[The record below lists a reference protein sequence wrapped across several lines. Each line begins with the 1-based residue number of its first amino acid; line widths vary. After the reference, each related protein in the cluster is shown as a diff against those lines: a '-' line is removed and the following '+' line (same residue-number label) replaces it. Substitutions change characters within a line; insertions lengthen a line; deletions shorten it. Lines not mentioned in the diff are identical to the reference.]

1 MTNNTRHR
9 PALIA
14 SLATVATGICAV
26 TGWRSAHTL
35 SDVGALLTT
44 ANTQSLTQAIMLI
57 CAAAGAMAGLWVLFS
72 YVALARAERV
82 GRVGRDSALTRLARR
97 FATPAVR
104 RALAGVTV
112 SSALFIAP
120 ATADPGILT
129 TGPDL
134 GWQAT
139 TSEPQHADPGFQP
152 LTEMPFDDDPT
163 QPTSNG
169 TISASRPDSA
179 YYTVIPGDTLWS
191 IAAKH
196 LPENASPADIATATD
211 AWFLANSDQISHPH
225 LIHPGQVFTSPRT
238 SL

>member
-1 MTNNTRHR
+1 MTNKTSRR
-9 PALIA
+9 SVLIA
-14 SLATVATGICAV
+14 SLASVATGICVV

-35 SDVGALLTT
+35 ADAGWFLTT

-57 CAAAGAMAGLWVLFS
+57 CAATGAVAGLWVLFS

-82 GRVGRDSALTRLARR
+82 GCNSALTRLARR

-112 SSALFIAP
+112 SSALIVAP
-120 ATADPGILT
+120 ATAEPGILT

-139 TSEPQHADPGFQP
+139 TNEPQHAGPGFQP
-152 LTEMPFDDDPT
+152 LTEMSFDDDST

-169 TISASRPDSA
+169 IIGASPPDSA

-191 IAAKH
+191 IAAKY
-196 LPENASPADIATATD
+196 LPENASPADIAAATD

-238 SL
+238 SS